1 VPAGNARLADIMRRY
16 AFLILPSHNR
26 VYADAAPALARAE
39 LAVLSAALPDGA
51 ISEESVAETVI
62 GGVPYVTFERDD
74 MSERDAALLA
84 NLSSLYALFEVT
96 GELLRPVEL
105 RRLDRFDDDLLT
117 ILKYP
122 GKTNE
127 QFTKLLLNVTLASS
141 AFAGE
146 LSSPVAADPVAADI
160 GAAEPAAADLGG
172 RRLAVLDPLCGRGTT
187 LNQALMYGFDA
198 YGADIDARD
207 VEAYAVFIQRWLKD
221 KRLKH
226 RADFSPVR
234 RDRKVVARRLT
245 AEFAAT
251 KDEYKAGDVQ
261 RLEVVEADTTRIGE
275 FFRAASADL
284 VVADLPYGV
293 QHGSHGSHGAGR
305 PGGDRAAARGG
316 DPASRRGDQA
326 PRGGGQAPGRV
337 DQAPRAGDRT
347 AGDGGRTL
355 ARSPLDLLRAAAPA
369 WARALRPG
377 GALGISWNTH
387 VARREDAAA
396 ALADAGLEVV
406 DSAAYRAFRHRV
418 DQAITRDIL
427 VARKP
432 QAEATGRPVAAS

>member
-1 VPAGNARLADIMRRY
+1 MSRY

-51 ISEESVAETVI
+51 IDDESVAETAI
-62 GGVPYVTFERDD
+62 GGVPYVTFAADD
-74 MSERDAALLA
+74 LSERDADVLA
-84 NLSSLYALFEVT
+84 NLSSLYALFEIAG
-96 GELLRPVEL
+96 GERPRPVLRPVPL

-127 QFTKLLLNVTLASS
+127 QFTKLLLNVTLASADLAGS
-141 AFAGE
+141 GFAG
-146 LSSPVAADPVAADI
+146 SGFP
-160 GAAEPAAADLGG
+160 GG

-198 YGADIDARD
+198 YGADVDARD
-207 VEAYAVFIQRWLKD
+207 VDAYAVFIQRWLKD

-226 RADFSPVR
+226 QADFSPVR

-245 AEFAAT
+245 AQFAAT

-261 RLEVVEADTTRIGE
+261 RLEVVETDTARVGE

-284 VVADLPYGV
+284 AVADLPYGV
-293 QHGSHGSHGAGR
+293 QHGSHASGRADAGPR
-305 PGGDRAAARGG
+305 APGGGK
-316 DPASRRGDQA
+316 S
-326 PRGGGQAPGRV
+326 
-337 DQAPRAGDRT
+337 
-347 AGDGGRTL
+347 L
-355 ARSPLDLLRAAAPA
+355 ARSPLDLLRAATPA
-369 WARALRPG
+369 WVKALRPG
-377 GALGISWNTH
+377 GALGISWNTL

-396 ALADAGLEVV
+396 ALADAGLEVL
-406 DSAAYRAFRHRV
+406 DSGPYRAFRHRV
-418 DQAITRDIL
+418 DQAITRDVL

-432 QAEATGRPVAAS
+432 AR

>member
-1 VPAGNARLADIMRRY
+1 MSRY

-51 ISEESVAETVI
+51 IDQESVAETAI
-62 GGVPYVTFERDD
+62 GGVPYLTFEAGEL
-74 MSERDAALLA
+74 SERDADVLA
-84 NLSSLYALFEVT
+84 NLSSLYALFEIVG
-96 GELLRPVEL
+96 GELPRPVLQPVPL

-141 AFAGE
+141 AFVGQLA
-146 LSSPVAADPVAADI
+146 SS
-160 GAAEPAAADLGG
+160 GG

-198 YGADIDARD
+198 YGADVDARD

-226 RADFSPVR
+226 QADFAPVR

-245 AEFAAT
+245 AQFAAT

-261 RLEVVEADTTRIGE
+261 RLEVVETDTTRVGE

-293 QHGSHGSHGAGR
+293 QHGSHASGRASAGSRAGL
-305 PGGDRAAARGG
+305 GSRA
-316 DPASRRGDQA
+316 
-326 PRGGGQAPGRV
+326 GGG
-337 DQAPRAGDRT
+337 
-347 AGDGGRTL
+347 GGAL
-355 ARSPLDLLRAAAPA
+355 ARSPLDLLREAAPA
-369 WARALRPG
+369 WVKALRPG
-377 GALGISWNTH
+377 GALGISWNTF

-396 ALADAGLEVV
+396 ALAAAGLEVL
-406 DSAAYRAFRHRV
+406 DSGPYRAFRHRV

-427 VARKP
+427 IARKP
-432 QAEATGRPVAAS
+432 AR

>member
-1 VPAGNARLADIMRRY
+1 MRRY

-26 VYADAAPALARAE
+26 VYADAAPSLARAE

-62 GGVPYVTFERDD
+62 GGVPYVTFEAGELSR
-74 MSERDAALLA
+74 RDADLLS
-84 NLSSLYALFEVT
+84 NLLSLYALFEVAGPLGAESPD
-96 GELLRPVEL
+96 GELLRPVPL

-117 ILKYP
+117 IVKYQ

-141 AFAGE
+141 AFAGAPE
-146 LSSPVAADPVAADI
+146 T
-160 GAAEPAAADLGG
+160 
-172 RRLAVLDPLCGRGTT
+172 RRLCVLDPRCGRGTT

-234 RDRKVVARRLT
+234 RDHKVVARRLT
-245 AEFAAT
+245 AEFAAS

-261 RLEVVEADTTRIGE
+261 RLEVVEADTSRVGE
-275 FFRAASADL
+275 FFRPATADR

-293 QHGSHGSHGAGR
+293 QHGSHGSG
-305 PGGDRAAARGG
+305 
-316 DPASRRGDQA
+316 
-326 PRGGGQAPGRV
+326 
-337 DQAPRAGDRT
+337 RAGGRERP
-347 AGDGGRTL
+347 GDGGRTL
-355 ARSPLDLLRAAAPA
+355 ARSPLDLLQAAAPA
-369 WARALRPG
+369 WARVLRPG

-387 VARREDAAA
+387 VARREDAAG
-396 ALADAGLEVV
+396 ALAAAGLQVLA
-406 DSAAYRAFRHRV
+406 DGPSRAFRHRV
-418 DQAITRDIL
+418 DQAITRDVL

-432 QAEATGRPVAAS
+432 AA

>member
-1 VPAGNARLADIMRRY
+1 MSHRY

-39 LAVLSAALPDGA
+39 LAVLSAALPDGE
-51 ISEESVAETVI
+51 IDEESVAETVI
-62 GGVPYVTFERDD
+62 GGVPYVAFEAGEL
-74 MSERDAALLA
+74 SERDADVLA
-84 NLSSLYALFEVT
+84 NLSSLYALFEIA
-96 GELLRPVEL
+96 GSELPRPVLRPVPQH
-105 RRLDRFDDDLLT
+105 RLDRLDDDLLT

-141 AFAGE
+141 DFAGDFAGE
-146 LSSPVAADPVAADI
+146 P
-160 GAAEPAAADLGG
+160 GG

-226 RADFSPVR
+226 QADFSPVR

-245 AEFAAT
+245 AQFAAT

-261 RLEVVEADTTRIGE
+261 RLEVVETDTARIGE
-275 FFRAASADL
+275 FFRATSADL

-293 QHGSHGSHGAGR
+293 QHGSHASGRAGAGPR
-305 PGGDRAAARGG
+305 APGGG
-316 DPASRRGDQA
+316 P
-326 PRGGGQAPGRV
+326 
-337 DQAPRAGDRT
+337 
-347 AGDGGRTL
+347 L

-369 WARALRPG
+369 WVKALRPG
-377 GALGISWNTH
+377 GALGISWNTL

-396 ALADAGLEVV
+396 ALAAAGLEVL
-406 DSAAYRAFRHRV
+406 DSGPYRAFRHRV

-427 VARKP
+427 IARKP
-432 QAEATGRPVAAS
+432 ASGQAASAHR

>member
-1 VPAGNARLADIMRRY
+1 MSRY

-26 VYADAAPALARAE
+26 VYADAAPSLARAE
-39 LAVLSAALPDGA
+39 LAVLSAALPDAA
-51 ISEESVAETVI
+51 IAAGSVGETTI
-62 GGVPYVTFERDD
+62 GGVPYVTFE
-74 MSERDAALLA
+74 SGELSQRDADVLA
-84 NLSSLYALFEVT
+84 NLSSLYALFDVV
-96 GELLRPVEL
+96 GPGDLLQPVPL
-105 RRLDRFDDDLLT
+105 RRLDRYDDDLLT

-141 AFAGE
+141 GFA
-146 LSSPVAADPVAADI
+146 VAPRD
-160 GAAEPAAADLGG
+160 
-172 RRLAVLDPLCGRGTT
+172 RRLSVLDPLCGRGTS

-198 YGADIDARD
+198 RGADIDARD

-226 RADFSPVR
+226 QADFSPVR

-261 RLEVVEADTTRIGE
+261 RLEVVETDTTRIGD

-293 QHGSHGSHGAGR
+293 QHGS
-305 PGGDRAAARGG
+305 
-316 DPASRRGDQA
+316 
-326 PRGGGQAPGRV
+326 
-337 DQAPRAGDRT
+337 RAGD
-347 AGDGGRTL
+347 RTL
-355 ARSPLDLLRAAAPA
+355 ARSPLELLRAAGPA
-369 WARALRPG
+369 WAKALRPG

-396 ALADAGLEVV
+396 ALAAAGLDVL
-406 DSAAYRAFRHRV
+406 DDGPYRAFRHRV

-427 VARKP
+427 IARKP
-432 QAEATGRPVAAS
+432 

>member
-1 VPAGNARLADIMRRY
+1 MRRY

-26 VYADAAPALARAE
+26 VYADAAPSLARAE
-39 LAVLSAALPDGA
+39 LAVLSAALPDGV

-62 GGVPYVTFERDD
+62 GGVPYLTFEAGEL
-74 MSERDAALLA
+74 SGRDADLLA
-84 NLSSLYALFEVT
+84 NLSSLYALFEVAGPLDAEGPA
-96 GELLRPVEL
+96 GELLRPVPL

-117 ILKYP
+117 ILKYQ

-141 AFAGE
+141 AFAGALE
-146 LSSPVAADPVAADI
+146 S
-160 GAAEPAAADLGG
+160 
-172 RRLAVLDPLCGRGTT
+172 RRLSVLDPLCGRGTT

-245 AEFAAT
+245 AEFAAS

-261 RLEVVEADTTRIGE
+261 RLEVVEADTARVGE
-275 FFRAASADL
+275 FFRPASADL
-284 VVADLPYGV
+284 VVTDLPYGV
-293 QHGSHGSHGAGR
+293 QHGSHGSGR
-305 PGGDRAAARGG
+305 
-316 DPASRRGDQA
+316 S
-326 PRGGGQAPGRV
+326 GGGER
-337 DQAPRAGDRT
+337 PR
-347 AGDGGRTL
+347 DGGKTL
-355 ARSPLDLLRAAAPA
+355 ARSPLDLLRAAAPE

-387 VARREDAAA
+387 VARREDAAG
-396 ALADAGLEVV
+396 ALAAAGLQVL
-406 DSAAYRAFRHRV
+406 DDGPYRAFRHRV

-427 VARKP
+427 IARKP
-432 QAEATGRPVAAS
+432 AG

>member
-1 VPAGNARLADIMRRY
+1 MSRY
-16 AFLILPSHNR
+16 AFLVLPSHNR
-26 VYADAAPALARAE
+26 VYAGAAPALARAE

-51 ISEESVAETVI
+51 IDCGSVAETVI
-62 GGVPYVTFERDD
+62 GGVPYVTFESDEL
-74 MSERDAALLA
+74 SERDAALLA
-84 NLSSLYALFEVT
+84 NLSALYALFEVT
-96 GELLRPVEL
+96 GGELLRPVPL
-105 RRLDRFDDDLLT
+105 RRLDRYGDDLLT

-146 LSSPVAADPVAADI
+146 P
-160 GAAEPAAADLGG
+160 GA

-226 RADFSPVR
+226 QADFSPVR

-245 AEFAAT
+245 AEFAAA

-261 RLEVVEADTTRIGE
+261 RLEVVEADTTRVGE

-293 QHGSHGSHGAGR
+293 QHGSHASGRASAGR
-305 PGGDRAAARGG
+305 
-316 DPASRRGDQA
+316 SL
-326 PRGGGQAPGRV
+326 
-337 DQAPRAGDRT
+337 T
-347 AGDGGRTL
+347 
-355 ARSPLDLLRAAAPA
+355 RSPLDLLREAAPA
-369 WARALRPG
+369 WAKTLRPG
-377 GALGISWNTH
+377 GALGISWNTL

-396 ALADAGLEVV
+396 ALAAAGLEVL
-406 DSAAYRAFRHRV
+406 DSAPYRAFRHRV

-427 VARKP
+427 IAR
-432 QAEATGRPVAAS
+432 ATGRPRRAS

>member
-1 VPAGNARLADIMRRY
+1 MNRY

-39 LAVLSAALPDGA
+39 LAVLSAALPDGGIA
-51 ISEESVAETVI
+51 EESVAETVI
-62 GGVPYVTFERDD
+62 GGVPYVTFEAGELSQRNAD
-74 MSERDAALLA
+74 LLA
-84 NLSSLYALFEVT
+84 NLSSLYALFELT
-96 GELLRPVEL
+96 GGGLLRPVPV
-105 RRLDRFDDDLLT
+105 RRLDRYDDDLLT

-146 LSSPVAADPVAADI
+146 LASP
-160 GAAEPAAADLGG
+160 GG

-207 VEAYAVFIQRWLKD
+207 VEAYAVFVRRWLKD

-226 RADFSPVR
+226 QADFSPVR

-245 AEFAAT
+245 AQFAAT

-275 FFRAASADL
+275 FFRRASADL

-293 QHGSHGSHGAGR
+293 QHGSHA
-305 PGGDRAAARGG
+305 
-316 DPASRRGDQA
+316 
-326 PRGGGQAPGRV
+326 GGG
-337 DQAPRAGDRT
+337 PRAK
-347 AGDGGRTL
+347 DGGSL
-355 ARSPLDLLRAAAPA
+355 ARNPLDLLREAAPV
-369 WARALRPG
+369 WAKALRPG
-377 GALGISWNTH
+377 GALGISWNTL

-396 ALADAGLEVV
+396 ALADAGLEVL
-406 DSAAYRAFRHRV
+406 DSGPYRAFRHRV

-427 VARKP
+427 VART
-432 QAEATGRPVAAS
+432 TGGARDAS

>member
-1 VPAGNARLADIMRRY
+1 MSRY
-16 AFLILPSHNR
+16 IFLILPSHNR

-39 LAVLSAALPDGA
+39 LAVLSTALPDGE
-51 ISEESVAETVI
+51 IDEETVI
-62 GGVPYVTFERDD
+62 GGVPYVAFEAGEL
-74 MSERDAALLA
+74 SERDADVLA
-84 NLSSLYALFEVT
+84 NLSSLYALFEIAG
-96 GELLRPVEL
+96 GELPRPVLRPVPL
-105 RRLDRFDDDLLT
+105 RRLDRLDDDLLT

-141 AFAGE
+141 DFVGDFAGG
-146 LSSPVAADPVAADI
+146 P
-160 GAAEPAAADLGG
+160 GG

-226 RADFSPVR
+226 QADFSPVR

-245 AEFAAT
+245 AQLAAT

-261 RLEVVEADTTRIGE
+261 RLEVVETDTARVGE

-293 QHGSHGSHGAGR
+293 QHGSHASGRAGAGVTGR
-305 PGGDRAAARGG
+305 DSWHMAALVG
-316 DPASRRGDQA
+316 
-326 PRGGGQAPGRV
+326 
-337 DQAPRAGDRT
+337 T
-347 AGDGGRTL
+347 T
-355 ARSPLDLLRAAAPA
+355 
-369 WARALRPG
+369 ALR
-377 GALGISWNTH
+377 
-387 VARREDAAA
+387 
-396 ALADAGLEVV
+396 
-406 DSAAYRAFRHRV
+406 
-418 DQAITRDIL
+418 
-427 VARKP
+427 
-432 QAEATGRPVAAS
+432 

>member
-1 VPAGNARLADIMRRY
+1 MSRY
-16 AFLILPSHNR
+16 AFLVLPSHNR

-51 ISEESVAETVI
+51 IDADSVAETVI
-62 GGVPYVTFERDD
+62 GGVPYVTFEAGEL
-74 MSERDAALLA
+74 SERDADLLA

-96 GELLRPVEL
+96 AELLRPVEP

-146 LSSPVAADPVAADI
+146 LSSSGP
-160 GAAEPAAADLGG
+160 GA
-172 RRLAVLDPLCGRGTT
+172 RRLSVLDPLCGRGTT

-261 RLEVVEADTTRIGE
+261 RLEVLEADTARIGE
-275 FFRAASADL
+275 FFRPASAGL

-293 QHGSHGSHGAGR
+293 QHGSHGTGRAGGGAG
-305 PGGDRAAARGG
+305 
-316 DPASRRGDQA
+316 
-326 PRGGGQAPGRV
+326 PRDGGGAG
-337 DQAPRAGDRT
+337 PR
-347 AGDGGRTL
+347 DGGRTL
-355 ARSPLDLLRAAAPA
+355 ARSPVDLLRAAAPG
-369 WARALRPG
+369 WATALRPG
-377 GALGISWNTH
+377 GALGISWNIH
-387 VARREDAAA
+387 VARREDAAG
-396 ALADAGLEVV
+396 ALAGAGLQVL
-406 DSAAYRAFRHRV
+406 DSAPYRAFRHRV

-427 VARKP
+427 IARKP
-432 QAEATGRPVAAS
+432 AG